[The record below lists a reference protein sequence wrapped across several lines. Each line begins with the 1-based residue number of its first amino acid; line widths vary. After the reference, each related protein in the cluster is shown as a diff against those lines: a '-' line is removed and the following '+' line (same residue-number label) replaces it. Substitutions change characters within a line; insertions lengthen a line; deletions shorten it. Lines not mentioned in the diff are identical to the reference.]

1 MYEEEDQVY
10 NVGNLV
16 CRSILYTEYFLKQKK
31 IKKETFN
38 RIVGTVIEKNSNV
51 LTVKLLTDR
60 IVFGTSGTFMLLDKK
75 IAEKLEF
82 DE

>member
-1 MYEEEDQVY
+1 MEEETYKIGD
-10 NVGNLV
+10 LV
-16 CRSILYTEYFLKQKK
+16 CRTTIYTEYFLKEKK

-60 IVFGTSGTFMLLDKK
+60 LVFGTSGTFMMLNNK
-75 IAEKLEF
+75 IAEKIQF